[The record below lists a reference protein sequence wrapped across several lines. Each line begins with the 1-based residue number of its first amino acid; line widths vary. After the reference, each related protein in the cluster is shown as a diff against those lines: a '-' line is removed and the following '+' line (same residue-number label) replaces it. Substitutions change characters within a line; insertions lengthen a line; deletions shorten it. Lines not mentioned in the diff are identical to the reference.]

1 MDKILD
7 SMRMIPSASYPPN
20 VSCTLQL
27 QQTNDET
34 CPLRERTNVD
44 IQSIGVNYLFLEN
57 VRDDRDT
64 RRSIYLCTL
73 WLFVSAS
80 NERHLGYA
88 WFGGSVQFVAR
99 VCK

>member
-7 SMRMIPSASYPPN
+7 SMLPSASYPPN

-27 QQTNDET
+27 QQTDDET

-80 NERHLGYA
+80 VR
-88 WFGGSVQFVAR
+88 Q
-99 VCK
+99 